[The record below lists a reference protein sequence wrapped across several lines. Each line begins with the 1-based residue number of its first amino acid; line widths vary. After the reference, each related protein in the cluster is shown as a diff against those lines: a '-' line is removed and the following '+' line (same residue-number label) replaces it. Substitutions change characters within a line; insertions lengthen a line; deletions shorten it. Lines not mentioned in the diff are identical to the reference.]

1 MYDENELY
9 DKMVDAAKTTGKTAM
24 SLIEQLNKL
33 NEDVKAPDLL
43 TTTNADFIFTGQ
55 STDLRY
61 FENYNNMPIS
71 LIENIPDE
79 NLKNAVKN
87 EFNKAALSGKIV
99 INNQS
104 GLISITAKGREFI
117 NLPEFRQAASANLS
131 SVMQQQS
138 QTMQFALTGT
148 VQDLNFF
155 NFSDSL
161 DLKDVILNPD
171 KQVVQ
176 NILSNF
182 GKMKESGIITV
193 SNSIVKITDKG
204 KNLLK
209 SDLFKLAS
217 KGVAD
222 KAIGAVGA
230 VPGAVIIT
238 VKKAT
243 EAAAMMIK
251 K

>member
-9 DKMVDAAKTTGKTAM
+9 NEMVNTVKTTGKTAI

-33 NEDVKAPDLL
+33 NEDAKTPDLL
-43 TTTNADFIFTGQ
+43 TTTNADFVFTGQ

-61 FENYNNMPIS
+61 FENCNDMPIS
-71 LIENIPDE
+71 LIENISDE

-87 EFNKAALSGKIV
+87 EFNKAVLSGKIE

-117 NLPEFRQAASANLS
+117 NLPEFKQAASANLS
-131 SVMQQQS
+131 SVIQQQS

-155 NFSDSL
+155 NFADSL
-161 DLKDVILNPD
+161 DLKDVISNPD
-171 KQVVQ
+171 KQAVQ
-176 NILSNF
+176 NILGNL
-182 GKMKESGIITV
+182 GKMKESGFITV
-193 SNSIVKITDKG
+193 SNSVVKITDKG
-204 KNLLK
+204 KNLLN

-217 KGVAD
+217 KGTAD
-222 KAIGAVGA
+222 KAVGAVGA
-230 VPGAVIIT
+230 VPGAIVIA
-238 VKKAT
+238 VKKVAET
-243 EAAAMMIK
+243 AASLIK

>member
-9 DKMVDAAKTTGKTAM
+9 NEMMNMVKTTGKTAM

-33 NEDVKAPDLL
+33 NEDAKTPDLL
-43 TTTNADFIFTGQ
+43 TVTNADFVFTGQ

-61 FENYNNMPIS
+61 FENYNDMPIS

-87 EFNKAALSGKIV
+87 EFNKAVLSGKIE

-117 NLPEFRQAASANLS
+117 NLPEFKQAASANLS
-131 SVMQQQS
+131 SLIQQQS

-155 NFSDSL
+155 NFADSL
-161 DLKDVILNPD
+161 DLKDVISNPD
-171 KQVVQ
+171 KQAVQ
-176 NILSNF
+176 NILGNL
-182 GKMKESGIITV
+182 GKMKESGLITV
-193 SNSIVKITDKG
+193 SDSVVKITDKG
-204 KNLLK
+204 KNLLN

-217 KGVAD
+217 KGAAD
-222 KAIGAVGA
+222 KAVGA
-230 VPGAVIIT
+230 VGTVPGAIVIA
-238 VKKAT
+238 VKKAAET
-243 EAAAMMIK
+243 ATSLIK

>member
-9 DKMVDAAKTTGKTAM
+9 NEMVNMVKTTGKTAI
-24 SLIEQLNKL
+24 SLIEQLSKL
-33 NEDVKAPDLL
+33 NEDAKTPDLL

-61 FENYNNMPIS
+61 FENCNDMPIS

-87 EFNKAALSGKIV
+87 EFNKAVLSGKIE

-117 NLPEFRQAASANLS
+117 NLPEFKQAASANLS
-131 SVMQQQS
+131 SVIQQQS

-155 NFSDSL
+155 NFADSL
-161 DLKDVILNPD
+161 DLKDVISNPD
-171 KQVVQ
+171 KQAVQ
-176 NILSNF
+176 NILGNL
-182 GKMKESGIITV
+182 GKMKESGLITV
-193 SNSIVKITDKG
+193 SDSVVKITDKG
-204 KNLLK
+204 KKFLN

-217 KGVAD
+217 KGAAD
-222 KAIGAVGA
+222 KAIGAAGA
-230 VPGAVIIT
+230 VPGVIIIA
-238 VKKAT
+238 VKKAAET
-243 EAAAMMIK
+243 VASLIK

>member
-9 DKMVDAAKTTGKTAM
+9 NEMLNTVKTTGKTAI

-33 NEDVKAPDLL
+33 NEDAKTPDLL
-43 TTTNADFIFTGQ
+43 TTTNADFVFTGQ

-61 FENYNNMPIS
+61 FENCNDMPIS
-71 LIENIPDE
+71 LIENISDE

-87 EFNKAALSGKIV
+87 EFNKAVLSGKIE

-104 GLISITAKGREFI
+104 GLISITSKGREFI
-117 NLPEFRQAASANLS
+117 NLPEFKKAASANLS
-131 SVMQQQS
+131 SVIQQQS

-155 NFSDSL
+155 NFADSL
-161 DLKDVILNPD
+161 DLKDVISNPD
-171 KQVVQ
+171 KQAVQ
-176 NILSNF
+176 NILGNL
-182 GKMKESGIITV
+182 GKMKESGFITV
-193 SNSIVKITDKG
+193 SDSVVKITDKG
-204 KNLLK
+204 KNLLN

-217 KGVAD
+217 KGAAD

-230 VPGAVIIT
+230 VPGAIVIA
-238 VKKAT
+238 VKKAAEIT
-243 EAAAMMIK
+243 ASLIK